1 MAMNPVKNYNGLA
14 EGMVA
19 SIKQTVVPPVPAVP
33 VKEAELVKEA
43 EPETAVDTDGT
54 KVTDRKT
61 VRREKPAEAPA
72 NVMAR
77 MPEKVKREKRTEV
90 IFVKVTPTIRKNFD
104 ALCKKNS
111 ASQADLISYWIELA
125 TNSK

>member
-1 MAMNPVKNYNGLA
+1 MAMNPVKSYNDLA

-19 SIKQTVVPPVPAVP
+19 SIRQTVVPPVPAVP
-33 VKEAELVKEA
+33 VKEAG
-43 EPETAVDTDGT
+43 PETAIETDGT
-54 KVTDRKT
+54 KETDTDRTSVKR
-61 VRREKPAEAPA
+61 VKSVEAPA

-77 MPEKVKREKRTEV
+77 MPEKAKREKRTEV